1 MLPIVSFSFLLA
13 RVLTRVL
20 ARLLAR
26 VLTRVLTRV
35 PLIFGRDVTDD
46 VTASNRWR
54 EYAEFVSGLAAV
66 EKADADE
73 DDDDNNDEDDD
84 DDDEELN
91 VEDGRKVYDA
101 AIMAC
106 GQHVIEGRKV
116 WTSYAK
122 FEHRVLQDLED
133 GQAAAE
139 VVTKQ
144 RG

>member
-1 MLPIVSFSFLLA
+1 MLA
-13 RVLTRVL
+13 RVL

-26 VLTRVLTRV
+26 LLTRVLSQVLSRVLTRV

-73 DDDDNNDEDDD
+73 DDDDNNDEDDED
-84 DDDEELN
+84 DDEEELN

-139 VVTKQ
+139 VVAKQ